1 VRYPASSDSAA
12 TDSPMPAMSS
22 PDPCFLAA
30 WYRRELSDTA
40 IDDFFALLKATI
52 EDVSTEAAPVRLVAT
67 LFVPTDDALYGVFT
81 ASAPEV
87 VAAACARAG
96 MHPERLIPN
105 VSLRSP
111 ERRNGGTLRDASRER
126 DQDKLFRV
134 SNSRYRC

>member
-1 VRYPASSDSAA
+1 
-12 TDSPMPAMSS
+12 MPATSS
-22 PDPCFLAA
+22 PDPCFLAE

-52 EDVSTEAAPVRLVAT
+52 EDVSTDAAPVRLVAT
-67 LFVPTDDALYGVFT
+67 LSVPSDDVLYGVFA
-81 ASAPEV
+81 ASASEV
-87 VAAACARAG
+87 VVQACARAG

-111 ERRNGGTLRDASRER
+111 ERRNGATLRDASTER